1 VAVDAS
7 AEENQTYTLVI
18 NSNTAYSAN
27 LNIIFCVFQ
36 LPNVSFGKTSTTVN
50 VANGATTDLVTLTP
64 GFSTDV
70 NAIIGF
76 VGTSTS
82 TNIVNPVVRILKDST
97 IVSSTQFNTG
107 DTPTGENTHSIVL
120 LYLDTTPSSGTQY
133 KLQVYN
139 NTGTSLTCEGRLLV
153 LNVSSGNFF
162 DSSAITETVPVTK
175 TFSTTIQSNTE
186 ALIIWSEQIS
196 ATPGTDAGF
205 ITAGYRNWTTPNFR
219 HRGFGGV
226 FTTIPILLPSREG
239 NPTVELSLISPS
251 GNWTYEYK
259 VLAIPIR
266 TIPAT
271 LTETVKAEIKFPVA
285 NIKDITFNMKK
296 VGLPQDQ
303 NIKAEL
309 FIDGYK
315 IGETMPDTTED
326 VLASGSIAAASV
338 GTTAAWI
345 AINLSSA
352 IVLRPNEYYAI
363 IAYTIGGN
371 TSNKYQ
377 LYKGGQVGDVFE
389 HLITSTNSGGSWTID
404 TTTDFSYQ
412 IMGYSMTRIYN
423 DSISNNIVTPLGKV
437 LTALIVK
444 AQTSGTME
452 FAGFDDHTLTCS
464 PVSSTAT
471 SQTLITVLAPDA
483 PRLRDVAQ
491 SETLNWEIWAAGTG
505 LATAAYTQR
514 YTYYTKNPVYPK
526 DFGFGELYLIADE
539 IPPQGLIVLNNNT
552 AAALYNSST
561 TATRV
566 DSYELFRVP
575 IRKIEVIQEPSSG
588 RIVMYLIGLP

>member
-1 VAVDAS
+1 
-7 AEENQTYTLVI
+7 
-18 NSNTAYSAN
+18 
-27 LNIIFCVFQ
+27 
-36 LPNVSFGKTSTTVN
+36 
-50 VANGATTDLVTLTP
+50 
-64 GFSTDV
+64 
-70 NAIIGF
+70 
-76 VGTSTS
+76 
-82 TNIVNPVVRILKDST
+82 
-97 IVSSTQFNTG
+97 
-107 DTPTGENTHSIVL
+107 
-120 LYLDTTPSSGTQY
+120 
-133 KLQVYN
+133 
-139 NTGTSLTCEGRLLV
+139 
-153 LNVSSGNFF
+153 
-162 DSSAITETVPVTK
+162 
-175 TFSTTIQSNTE
+175 
-186 ALIIWSEQIS
+186 
-196 ATPGTDAGF
+196 
-205 ITAGYRNWTTPNFR
+205 
-219 HRGFGGV
+219 
-226 FTTIPILLPSREG
+226 
-239 NPTVELSLISPS
+239 LSLITDGS
-251 GNWTYEYK
+251 WTYEYK
-259 VLAIPIR
+259 VFAIPIR
-266 TIPAT
+266 TIPAA
-271 LTETVKAEIKFPVA
+271 LTKTVKTEIKFPVA
-285 NIKDITFNMKK
+285 NVKTVTFSMKK
-296 VGLPQDQ
+296 TGLPPDQ
-303 NIKAEL
+303 TIKAEL
-309 FIDGYK
+309 FIDGFK
-315 IGETMPDTTED
+315 IGETNIASSSLTTAYQSFTLSSSSQLIGTEATLLITAVGDQINTVALQTDSSTYQTWKKYYSNSDVFDGPPLALTVNSYRLIPSDD
-326 VLASGSIAAASV
+326 VLASGSISAASV

-352 IVLRPNEYYAI
+352 IVLRPNTYYAI

-371 TSNKYQ
+371 ASNKYQ
-377 LYKGGQVGDVFE
+377 LYKGGQVGDLFE

-423 DSISNNIVTPLGKV
+423 GLISNNIVTPLGKV
-437 LTALIVK
+437 LAALIVK

-471 SQTLITVLAPDA
+471 SQTLIKVLEPDA
-483 PRLRDVAQ
+483 PRLKDTTQ

-588 RIVMYLIGLP
+588 RIIMYLIGLP